1 MSAAFLL
8 RVSRSSASPWKLE
21 TFSQQEKP
29 SSGLFSICLA
39 VLITHC
45 CCLTVPFFC
54 VCAFCF
60 PFCLSLWSRGQQVHG
75 ITRNFKS
82 KFPQRNIEKLKS
94 ELFLYRWGGKHP
106 CCNRKCRGRKLPMSK
121 CAALKTWGN
130 LISIVL
136 STFLFWL
143 SCTGKDSFW
152 KPLRIKCKNIVK
164 TRSSCSEEKMQD
176 WSRSRVS

>member
-21 TFSQQEKP
+21 TFSQQEKL

-39 VLITHC
+39 VLIAHC
-45 CCLTVPFFC
+45 CCLTDTFFC

-60 PFCLSLWSRGQQVHG
+60 PFCLSLWSRWQQVHG

-94 ELFLYRWGGKHP
+94 ELFFIQRGGGGGHP
-106 CCNRKCRGRKLPMSK
+106 CCNRREKCRGRKLQMSK
-121 CAALKTWGN
+121 CATLKTSGN

-136 STFLFWL
+136 STFFHFG
-143 SCTGKDSFW
+143 SVAQAKIAFG
-152 KPLRIKCKNIVK
+152 KCKNIVK
-164 TRSSCSEEKMQD
+164 TRSLCSEEKIQD